1 VAESGAEVSWTL
13 RERERHLIDEL
24 AVRRSALR
32 SAREEL
38 AELRRALELGSKRLE
53 RERRNTELRPSD
65 RRRPLL
71 VKLLLTIGLV
81 PLAAAGGA
89 FSASLAWA
97 LVALPLFPL
106 AFDPEW
112 PLAALAV
119 LVTCSAL
126 IGITYALLR
135 IWR

>member
-1 VAESGAEVSWTL
+1 VSRPV
-13 RERERHLIDEL
+13 RERERQLLDEL
-24 AVRRSALR
+24 ALRRGAIR
-32 SAREEL
+32 SARQEL
-38 AELRRALELGSKRLE
+38 AELRRELELGSKRMELE
-53 RERRNTELRPSD
+53 RRTSALGPSD
-65 RRRPLL
+65 QRRSLQ

-89 FSASLAWA
+89 FCALFAWA
-97 LVALPLFPL
+97 LVALPLFTL

-135 IWR
+135 VWR